1 MKFSY
6 LIILFSLTNFSFAQT
21 IEQIRSDSDAIAFLR
36 TNFPALDSFRYAVSS
51 GSDTSENRKWDVSDL
66 DKNSKPDLLITGTMD
81 GLRNMAYVILAEA
94 DNNYKLIDVT
104 PGGYFLI
111 PVSVIKKI
119 GNDHVIILKQSVGT
133 KVWSDTLTHKF
144 GVFLKY
150 NSSVQA
156 RKISLF
162 HYRSTGCL
170 GTCPVYKLIID
181 SSNATLEAE
190 AYIVNSD
197 DTLRG
202 TYYSKLAPETFNK
215 LTELVNYIDLSSL
228 KTFYSVSMTDQP
240 SGIIEIVFTDGSFK
254 RIDDYG
260 KSRDAGTESASWI
273 SR

>member
-6 LIILFSLTNFSFAQT
+6 LIILLSLTNFSFAQT
-21 IEQIRSDSDAIAFLR
+21 IEQIRSDSDAIAFIR

-51 GSDTSENRKWDVSDL
+51 GSDPSENRKWDVSDL
-66 DKNSKPDLLITGTMD
+66 DKNSKPDLLITGTVD
-81 GLRNMAYVILAEA
+81 RLRNMAFVILAEA

-111 PVSVIKKI
+111 PVSVIKEI
-119 GNDHVIILKQSVGT
+119 GDEQVIILKQSVGT
-133 KVWSDTLTHKF
+133 KVWSDTLTHMF

-156 RKISLF
+156 RKISLL
-162 HYRSTGCL
+162 HYRSTSCFGA
-170 GTCPVYKLIID
+170 CPVYKLIID

-202 TYYSKLAPETFNK
+202 TYYSKLAPEKFNE

-228 KTFYSVSMTDQP
+228 KNFYSVSMTDQP
-240 SGIIEIVFTDGSFK
+240 SGIIEIVFTDGSF
-254 RIDDYG
+254 
-260 KSRDAGTESASWI
+260 
-273 SR
+273 